1 MFLPGG
7 KRMTDSQTQVHSIE
21 IEGQPQA
28 LKFLTLPQIAMIDEA
43 LAALED
49 FGEIR
54 LVVEKNRLRF
64 IITQKSYDA
73 LKWRPGSLSTER
85 V

>member
-1 MFLPGG
+1 
-7 KRMTDSQTQVHSIE
+7 MTDSQIQAHSIQ
-21 IEGQPQA
+21 IEGQPHS
-28 LKFLTLPQIAMIDEA
+28 LKFLAPNQIAMIDEA
-43 LAALED
+43 LAALDD

-85 V
+85 L

>member
-1 MFLPGG
+1 
-7 KRMTDSQTQVHSIE
+7 MTDSQTQAHSIE
-21 IEGQPQA
+21 IEGRPHS
-28 LKFLTLPQIAMIDEA
+28 LKFLTLHQVAMIDEA

-73 LKWRPGSLSTER
+73 LKWRPGALSTER